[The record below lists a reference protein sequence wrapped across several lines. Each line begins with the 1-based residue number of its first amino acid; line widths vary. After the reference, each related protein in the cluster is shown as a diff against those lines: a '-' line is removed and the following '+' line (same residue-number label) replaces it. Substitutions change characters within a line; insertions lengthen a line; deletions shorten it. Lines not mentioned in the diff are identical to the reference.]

1 MLSVPLPSVGVRV
14 PQSEPYLAGMFAEL
28 RCTIILDN
36 SIDTQV
42 DVAVEWQKNGRELTE
57 TDRIRVLSPAVEG
70 GSRYDALIQFSI
82 LSRSAD
88 SGNYMCI
95 STVFPTDNTSY
106 ITNSTKATS
115 ISFIITGIIILDNN
129 LYSYIHI
136 NITFTTDPILTATV
150 TPTVYSGKDIY
161 PFNMFSLSC
170 TATKPSNVILPIQ
183 LSWYRNGI
191 QLDGSVPG
199 ITIQEEE
206 VNDGMEKFSSLNV
219 TSALTSNSGLYTC
232 NAAVSIPESDTVT
245 TNQTATV
252 TIAGKET

>member
-1 MLSVPLPSVGVRV
+1 MPSVGVRV

-129 LYSYIHI
+129 LHSYNYYSHQHYFH
-136 NITFTTDPILTATV
+136 
-150 TPTVYSGKDIY
+150 
-161 PFNMFSLSC
+161 
-170 TATKPSNVILPIQ
+170 
-183 LSWYRNGI
+183 YR
-191 QLDGSVPG
+191 
-199 ITIQEEE
+199 
-206 VNDGMEKFSSLNV
+206 
-219 TSALTSNSGLYTC
+219 SNSKFNSNTNSVLWKRYL
-232 NAAVSIPESDTVT
+232 SI
-245 TNQTATV
+245 
-252 TIAGKET
+252 